1 MFRTLR
7 SVTPSSVGRYLL
19 PHEQSF
25 VTVRQHPAALITS
38 GAVTLAGLIAAAS
51 YGAMHPKG
59 SSGLVLA
66 AVWIA
71 WGLLALRT
79 AYRLCCLFVDY
90 FAVTSLRMLIVT
102 GLLLRKIAMIPLARV
117 NDLSVRRSF
126 FGRLL
131 GYGELVVQYSSRE
144 QAPQRFQ
151 YIPYSEDLY
160 LLISNLLAPGTGD
173 RCPTCG
179 GRGTVFRRR
188 EAPASPEAAA
198 ADYRPADVTGSEVKK
213 LLRHGY
219 LEVACPT
226 CGGRQTVPSAT
237 DLEVPGGE

>member
-1 MFRTLR
+1 M
-7 SVTPSSVGRYLL
+7 
-19 PHEQSF
+19 
-25 VTVRQHPAALITS
+25 TVRQHPAALITS
-38 GAVTLAGLIAAAS
+38 GAVTLAGLVAAAS
-51 YGAMHPKG
+51 YGAMHSRG
-59 SSGLVLA
+59 SSELVLA

-71 WGLLALRT
+71 WGLLALRI
-79 AYRLCCLFVDY
+79 AYRLCRLFVDY
-90 FAVTSLRMLIVT
+90 FTVTSLRMLIVT
-102 GLLLRKIAMIPLARV
+102 GLLFRTIAMIPLGRV

-131 GYGELVVQYSSRE
+131 GYGELVVQYGSRE

-151 YIPYSEDLY
+151 YIPYSERLY
-160 LLISNLLAPGTGD
+160 LLISDLLAPTTGD

-188 EAPASPEAAA
+188 EAPASPEAAP
-198 ADYRPADVTGSEVKK
+198 ADYRPADMTGSEVKK
-213 LLRHGY
+213 LLRRGY

-226 CGGRQTVPSAT
+226 CGGRQTVPGAT